1 MSLPNEIIPVG
12 FLGTGVAAP
21 AERYSI
27 ERSVRFNSA
36 DSAYLNRT
44 PSTAGNRKTWTWAGW
59 VKRSALGYKNLFG
72 CMPATSSYTGIVF
85 SPSDQLRFMLT
96 PNAGFYT
103 TNAVFRDLSAWYH
116 VVCACDST
124 LADGND
130 RVKFYVNGVRQ
141 SVFLDFSAMPIN
153 TDTNVN
159 STTAHAIGRIDFSGG
174 ISYLDAYLADIH
186 FIEGQALDP
195 TSFGEFDADTGIWN
209 PKEFDQAY
217 AYTLQDSYFSA
228 NDLRSSSNA
237 VTSGVLTDGTL
248 NYSQTFYGNN
258 GANGAYLDF
267 DVSSVP
273 AGTRVYVRYWN
284 AAEAAGQTITATC
297 KQVDTG
303 GSDISGTAVSQT
315 WTQGQKWN
323 DGSGYI
329 TQVIA
334 TGASKIRLLFSG
346 NSNNSFGWG
355 IGEVEAYSGYG
366 TNGFHLP
373 FSDNSSA
380 AALGDDTSGN
390 NNDWTV
396 NNISAATGLLSSTAT
411 WSDYC
416 VVTGGTIDTGRTI
429 TEAFDGDTTTMVVF
443 TNDGN
448 GVLEWQLIL
457 RNVSTFEVK
466 LKSDGTNTVGDVT
479 VSGNGLTSTQITG
492 NNLLTFV
499 SIPVTSSAVSNV
511 TFTANSGRLTLSGIK
526 VNSTTVVDGS
536 ALATGVTAYDASEG
550 SDNDSLVDVPQN
562 GTETD
567 TGLGNEVRGNYAT
580 LNPLDKQNS
589 PSFSNGNLDF
599 VGSASGWGVTRGTVA
614 IASGKYYWEATILSS
629 NISTNGIGVG
639 IAALG
644 EINASWSA
652 VNAWS
657 YESTQGRKSASGS
670 VSSYGSTFTT
680 GDVIGIAFDADAGT
694 LTFYKNNTSQGVAFS
709 SGLPNPALPFVA
721 CYSTDSIAINFGQRA
736 FAYTAPS
743 GFKALCTS
751 NLPTPTVADGS
762 TAMDVVTWT
771 GTGGGRTLS
780 GLGFSPDLVWGKLR
794 SAASNHQL
802 YDVVRG
808 AGNANDLSSSLTA
821 AEGSATTSASVYGYL
836 SAFTSDGFTVANG
849 TDGNFPDAY
858 WNESAASYVAWTWDA
873 GSSTVTNT
881 DGSIT
886 SSVRANPSAGFSIV
900 TYTGTL
906 SSAPNPAP
914 TVGHGLG
921 AKPALIISKSRDNS
935 GDGGGWYV
943 NHSYNYNNFLRL
955 NTTAAAADI
964 SANGGGTTADP
975 TSAVFSTY
983 YINGNN
989 VSGAT
994 YVAYCFAPV
1003 EGYSSFG
1010 SYLGNGSSDGPMVYT
1025 GFRPRYILI
1034 KRTNSTSNWTIRDT
1048 ARDTYNTSI
1057 LDLYANSS
1065 DAEPPVQA
1073 EIDILSNGFK
1083 CRDAG
1088 GSATNASG
1096 STYIYAAF
1104 AENPFSI
1111 ARAR

>member
-1 MSLPNEIIPVG
+1 VKPSNSDTIVGIFGGGSGAGIPRNAIRI
-12 FLGTGVAAP
+12 LQNSSDN
-21 AERYSI
+21 SI
-27 ERSVRFNSA
+27 EYRSNTSG
-36 DSAYLNRT
+36 SSI
-44 PSTAGNRKTWTWAGW
+44 STT
-59 VKRSALGYKNLFG
+59 V
-72 CMPATSSYTGIVF
+72 ATTAS
-85 SPSDQLRFMLT
+85 
-96 PNAGFYT
+96 
-103 TNAVFRDLSAWYH
+103 FRDYSAWYH
-116 VVCACDST
+116 FVFVLDTTEST
-124 LADGND
+124 ASD
-130 RVKFYVNGVRQ
+130 RFKVYVNGVRETSF
-141 SVFLDFSAMPIN
+141 SVSTFPGLNEDHPVNN
-153 TDTNVN
+153 TEEHYIGAVFGATNN
-159 STTAHAIGRIDFSGG
+159 SFSG
-174 ISYLDAYLADIH
+174 YLADVQ
-186 FIEGQALDP
+186 FIDGQALDP
-195 TSFGEFDADTGIWN
+195 TSFGEFDDNGIWQPIEYTN
-209 PKEFDQAY
+209 PYSVGTVQFAY
-217 AYTLQDSYFSA
+217 NGSSTAMDSASTSLTLNVTGYTYTTWTGSVV
-228 NDLRSSSNA
+228 SSNA
-237 VTSGVLTDGTL
+237 GGANSVKVLRSTSGDPVTWGVSTTNSTPYLWLSDDGINWTSPGTKYTTNGTTVYLT
-248 NYSQTFYGNN
+248 
-258 GANGAYLDF
+258 AAYLGF
-267 DVSSVP
+267 
-273 AGTRVYVRYWN
+273 AGGTSTNVW
-284 AAEAAGQTITATC
+284 TI
-297 KQVDTG
+297 
-303 GSDISGTAVSQT
+303 S
-315 WTQGQKWN
+315 
-323 DGSGYI
+323 
-329 TQVIA
+329 
-334 TGASKIRLLFSG
+334 
-346 NSNNSFGWG
+346 SNNEGPNS
-355 IGEVEAYSGYG
+355 
-366 TNGFHLP
+366 FHLP
-373 FSDNSSA
+373 FSDNSTA

-396 NNISAATGLLSSTAT
+396 NNISAATGLLSSTTT

-416 VVTGGTIDTGRTI
+416 IRTGGTIDTGRTI
-429 TEAFDGDTTTMVVF
+429 TDAFDGDTTTMVVF

-479 VSGNGLTSTQITG
+479 VSGTGLTSTQITG
-492 NNLLTFV
+492 SNLLTFV
-499 SIPVTSSAVSNV
+499 SIPVTSSTVSNV

-629 NISTNGIGVG
+629 NISTNGIGIG

-657 YESTQGRKSASGS
+657 YESTQGRKAASGS